1 MDYITI
7 KRTRFNSISGPVN
20 LPYGTAVEC
29 TDGVL
34 TIEGQPLCADH
45 SQNAYDFFARNDDGH
60 GLERGKLTQA
70 IRKKLEKR
78 DKQYENRWYKVWT
91 DPRCKQ
97 FKRPEHADYWL
108 WNYEFFNA
116 EIPDLRHIAALVGA
130 KGGA

>member
-34 TIEGQPLCADH
+34 TIDGQPLCADH
-45 SQNAYDFFARNDDGH
+45 SQNAYDFFARNDDGN

-70 IRKKLEKR
+70 IRKTLKKKDKYHQVRWDKIWADSMCQKYKR
-78 DKQYENRWYKVWT
+78 I
-91 DPRCKQ
+91 
-97 FKRPEHADYWL
+97 EHVDYWL
-108 WNYEFFNA
+108 WNYDFYNA
-116 EIPDLRHIAALVGA
+116 KIPDLRHIASLVGV
-130 KGGA
+130 KGGV